1 MTLSRRTL
9 RPRRCWLVGLLLAT
23 SVVHGAQ
30 QAQQTPPGQSPP
42 SRPPGQS
49 PASPRR
55 PEAAAPQSYPPEQVQ
70 AGQRLFSAQCG
81 FCHGRDA
88 MGGESGPDLT
98 HSALVAEDVRGDKLA
113 EFIRTGRIDKG
124 MPAFTLSGDDVAAV
138 VAFIHDATS
147 AAATLAGGRRSVD
160 AADLT
165 TGSAEAGKRYFDG
178 NCARCHSPA
187 RDLADVA
194 TRFQGLAL
202 LQRML
207 YPSGGRGGAAPA
219 RPKVT
224 VTLASGETIAG
235 TLSFRDEFT
244 ITMTDAAGW
253 SRSWPTKAVKFTI
266 DDPLQAHVDQLG
278 KYTDEDM
285 HDVLAYLQTLRR

>member
-1 MTLSRRTL
+1 MTLMI
-9 RPRRCWLVGLLLAT
+9 LLALLF
-23 SVVHGAQ
+23 VAPERPAAQ
-30 QAQQTPPGQSPP
+30 Q
-42 SRPPGQS
+42 RPPAQS

-55 PEAAAPQSYPPEQVQ
+55 PAAAAPQSYPPAQVQ
-70 AGQRLFSAQCG
+70 AGQRLFSAHCG

-98 HSALVAEDVRGDKLA
+98 RAAVVAEDVRGDKIA
-113 EFIRTGRIDKG
+113 PIIRTGRVDKG
-124 MPAFTLSGDDVAAV
+124 MPAFTLSNDDVAAV

-147 AAATLAGGRRSVD
+147 GAAALAGGRRSVD

-165 TGSAEAGKRYFDG
+165 SGNAEAGKRYFDG

-207 YPSGGRGGAAPA
+207 YPSGGRGGGAAPA
-219 RPKVT
+219 PPKVT
-224 VTLASGETIAG
+224 VTLPSGETVTG

-244 ITMTDAAGW
+244 ITMIDAAGW
-253 SRSWPTKAVKFTI
+253 SRSWPTKAIKFTI
-266 DDPLQAHVDQLG
+266 DDPLQAHVEQLG